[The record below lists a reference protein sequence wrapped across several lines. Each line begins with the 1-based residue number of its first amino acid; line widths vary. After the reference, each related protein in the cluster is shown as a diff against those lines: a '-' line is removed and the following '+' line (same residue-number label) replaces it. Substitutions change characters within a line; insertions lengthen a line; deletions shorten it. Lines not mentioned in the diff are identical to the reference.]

1 MRDATRPGGR
11 RRDADGRGW
20 ACPGVAGLAGARG
33 PAGRSPMP
41 RRAASRVAVGATA
54 SVAVQRP
61 ALASVYRGP
70 AAGGPSSILAPRSD
84 PPSSLDGAA
93 SAQRARVELD
103 ERSSNYDEVRCT
115 KPRRTPDAAGNQAR
129 DALVLESGLG
139 AGGGARPHRREGGGH
154 TTPHTCDV
162 AGTFSHF
169 HHKFNHHIQ
178 FTHNVPHR
186 GRVPGVPRGVHAAAR
201 RCESIDRDCGLAGG
215 SLVPR
220 QRPAQR
226 GDARTLSRLPACC
239 SSLTPCPRSRRPWRA

>member
-61 ALASVYRGP
+61 ALASVYRCS

-139 AGGGARPHRREGGGH
+139 AGGGARPHAGGRE
-154 TTPHTCDV
+154 
-162 AGTFSHF
+162 AGTRATWRRALSLI

-215 SLVPR
+215 SLACR
-220 QRPAQR
+220 GSPAQR